1 MRDKNVIV
9 YTNEI
14 DPFNPKNRMT
24 CDMCTES
31 GPNYGSLRIRK
42 INNKS
47 APQPTINGTP
57 KLYYPFNK
65 VHKYQF
71 PSATE
76 IRSYDKIDG
85 TNVVAYRYLD
95 STGHP
100 FITFKVRLFPFLRG
114 QFVPMWQRILNM
126 YPNLSK
132 LFVMN
137 PSVSAFSFELF
148 GSDNIH
154 LIKYPEKLD
163 IRLLFGIKR
172 GWTDGEP
179 IYAIPEEINT
189 GGMVATAFHQQTI
202 TSDYVW
208 NYEQEQKAKD
218 SILTP
223 VDNDEDDRQIFEG
236 SEGSVWYLREK
247 ESGNWRMFK
256 CKPHQIEVIH
266 WASEHIPSTI
276 CHATAHNVLET
287 QDDVTYES
295 VVELLLE
302 DYTQEKI
309 DKSAYRIRKAVNT
322 MQEAIFLHQ
331 QVDIVMNLY
340 DFSDADVPTVMRTL
354 SKHFDRGD
362 MRKVFQRVD
371 KIRKG
376 EV

>member
-1 MRDKNVIV
+1 MGKKNVIV

-24 CDMCTES
+24 CDLCTES
-31 GPNYGSLRIRK
+31 GSNYGSLRIRT

-65 VHKYQF
+65 AHKYQF

-223 VDNDEDDRQIFEG
+223 VDNDEDDRQI
-236 SEGSVWYLREK
+236 LR
-247 ESGNWRMFK
+247 
-256 CKPHQIEVIH
+256 
-266 WASEHIPSTI
+266 
-276 CHATAHNVLET
+276 
-287 QDDVTYES
+287 
-295 VVELLLE
+295 VVR
-302 DYTQEKI
+302 D
-309 DKSAYRIRKAVNT
+309 
-322 MQEAIFLHQ
+322 
-331 QVDIVMNLY
+331 LY
-340 DFSDADVPTVMRTL
+340 
-354 SKHFDRGD
+354 G
-362 MRKVFQRVD
+362 
-371 KIRKG
+371 I
-376 EV
+376 